1 MNKTA
6 TCHIKPKLKTASNLK
21 RCQQIPHIR
30 SVNVHGKS
38 FPKQIFLTIS
48 ILLFLNATSHLNLP
62 PAHLYCYPAAHC
74 GNTGGS
80 RHLVSVTTHMSTHL
94 IGLLKRGICYLLIK
108 SKELGRFPDRRSL
121 KHVHTIHAGFIIRK
135 LLPKHWELAFGTDQR
150 CEGGKWGME
159 PRGRILRSNDTPGLP
174 LSRCSANLLSAPG
187 YDWENSFL
195 AIFEP
200 SII

>member
-1 MNKTA
+1 MHKTA
-6 TCHIKPKLKTASNLK
+6 TTCHIKPKLKTASNLK

-30 SVNVHGKS
+30 SVNVHDKS
-38 FPKQIFLTIS
+38 FPKQIFLTTS

-62 PAHLYCYPAAHC
+62 PAHLYCYPAPHC

-121 KHVHTIHAGFIIRK
+121 KHVHYYTRWIYH
-135 LLPKHWELAFGTDQR
+135 PEAFAKT
-150 CEGGKWGME
+150 
-159 PRGRILRSNDTPGLP
+159 LRACF
-174 LSRCSANLLSAPG
+174 RH
-187 YDWENSFL
+187 
-195 AIFEP
+195 
-200 SII
+200 